1 MDSDSEEEEI
11 IDIPGNE
18 DDTPAPSS
26 ASAPLRRSS
35 RRTKVATGTYR
46 EDDGEEQGQQRAD
59 SDVEMVEDS
68 GGEPAP
74 EPEREVSSG
83 GLPFDAG
90 GLISMD
96 AEEEAPAQNVR
107 VKSEDPDVQLVS
119 PVNAAAAAELRPTPA
134 PGDDASMPFDI
145 DAEEEEDKPKPI
157 LKLSYKG
164 YNIHGKCICVIV
176 EPYPPIRAPSRA
188 VSLAP
193 TGVRAPRAPS
203 IAPPDYI
210 PPSVAAQRRERTPL
224 FLPDDDRERSITPA
238 PWGAHE
244 ERILPPVPLFSGEPS
259 GGEKNTGF
267 EDGGMFE
274 LSQILQSVGGYPAGA
289 AEDDDELDG
298 AVLFGDADEIRA
310 LQ

>member
-11 IDIPGNE
+11 IDIPRNE

-35 RRTKVATGTYR
+35 RRTTVATGTYR
-46 EDDGEEQGQQRAD
+46 EDDGEEQEQQRAD
-59 SDVEMVEDS
+59 SDVEMVDDT

-74 EPEREVSSG
+74 EPEREALPG
-83 GLPFDAG
+83 DLPFDAS
-90 GLISMD
+90 GLITMD
-96 AEEEAPAQNVR
+96 AEEKSPAQSVR
-107 VKSEDPDVQLVS
+107 VKSEDPEVQLVS
-119 PVNAAAAAELRPTPA
+119 PRNAPAEEVRPTPA
-134 PGDDASMPFDI
+134 PGDDASMPLDI
-145 DAEEEEDKPKPI
+145 DAEEEEEKPKPI
-157 LKLSYKG
+157 LKMSYKG

-193 TGVRAPRAPS
+193 TGVRAPRSPS
-203 IAPPDYI
+203 IAPPNYI

-224 FLPDDDRERSITPA
+224 FLPDDDRERSMTPA

-244 ERILPPVPLFSGEPS
+244 ERILPPVPLFSDEPS
-259 GGEKNTGF
+259 GGEKNMGF